1 MNVLQQKLTDAKVKF
16 TTKDKKPTLFT
27 LARDNGLLDEDV
39 DKENAT
45 PVVNAV
51 VVASHSS
58 NSSST
63 ASNSSDANKR
73 DSNNSYSS
81 VDSTSTASNSSYA
94 NKRDSNNS
102 YSSGDSTAVASNSSG
117 ELPNERHPH
126 SSNSSS
132 TASDSS
138 DANKRDSNHS
148 NSSGDSTSTASNSS
162 DANTR
167 VSNRSN
173 SSGDSTSTAS
183 NSSSDST
190 SAASNSS
197 GELPY
202 LAQLFNTRN
211 RLRAEKR
218 ENTMLRAKEEIES
231 DRQLLD
237 CNRKFLGSFDKDGNW
252 EMGKVEKRLRECWAK
267 ATNEHS
273 RSRLR
278 DELFKVR
285 DLVMNHRVALKRES
299 WTQSS
304 RFSPTIQ
311 VRVLQTIMRK

>member
-1 MNVLQQKLTDAKVKF
+1 VNVLQQKLTDAKVKF

-73 DSNNSYSS
+73 DSNHSNSSGDSTSTASNSSDANKRDSNNSYSS

-132 TASDSS
+132 TASNSS

-148 NSSGDSTSTASNSS
+148 NSSGDSTS
-162 DANTR
+162 
-167 VSNRSN
+167 
-173 SSGDSTSTAS
+173 
-183 NSSSDST
+183 
-190 SAASNSS
+190 AASNSS

-202 LAQLFNTRN
+202 LAQLFSTRN

-252 EMGKVEKRLRECWAK
+252 EMGKVEKRLRECGAK

>member
-27 LARDNGLLDEDV
+27 LARDNGLLDDDV

-63 ASNSSDANKR
+63 ASN
-73 DSNNSYSS
+73 
-81 VDSTSTASNSSYA
+81 
-94 NKRDSNNS
+94 
-102 YSSGDSTAVASNSSG
+102 
-117 ELPNERHPH
+117 
-126 SSNSSS
+126 
-132 TASDSS
+132 SS

-252 EMGKVEKRLRECWAK
+252 EMGKVEKRLRECGAK

>member
-1 MNVLQQKLTDAKVKF
+1 MYRRTTVKVLQQKLLTLENVRF

-73 DSNNSYSS
+73 DSN
-81 VDSTSTASNSSYA
+81 
-94 NKRDSNNS
+94 
-102 YSSGDSTAVASNSSG
+102 
-117 ELPNERHPH
+117 
-126 SSNSSS
+126 
-132 TASDSS
+132 
-138 DANKRDSNHS
+138 HS
-148 NSSGDSTSTASNSS
+148 NSSG
-162 DANTR
+162 
-167 VSNRSN
+167 
-173 SSGDSTSTAS
+173 
-183 NSSSDST
+183 DST

-202 LAQLFNTRN
+202 LAQLFSTRN

-252 EMGKVEKRLRECWAK
+252 EMGKVEKRLRECGAK

>member
-1 MNVLQQKLTDAKVKF
+1 MRRDTKATGAGANNPDTGGATGTSKRATRSTTKTANTNTINEATAVNANVEDHPMYRRTTVKVLQQKLTLENVQF

-27 LARDNGLLDEDV
+27 LVRDNGLLDEDV

-45 PVVNAV
+45 PVVNAA
-51 VVASHSS
+51 VVAS
-58 NSSST
+58 
-63 ASNSSDANKR
+63 
-73 DSNNSYSS
+73 
-81 VDSTSTASNSSYA
+81 
-94 NKRDSNNS
+94 
-102 YSSGDSTAVASNSSG
+102 SGVT

-138 DANKRDSNHS
+138 DANTRDSNHS
-148 NSSGDSTSTASNSS
+148 NSSGDSSS
-162 DANTR
+162 A
-167 VSNRSN
+167 VSS
-173 SSGDSTSTAS
+173 
-183 NSSSDST
+183 
-190 SAASNSS
+190 SS

-202 LAQLFNTRN
+202 SAQLFITRN
-211 RLRAEKR
+211 HLRAEKR
-218 ENTMLRAKEEIES
+218 ENTMLHAKDEMES
-231 DRQLLD
+231 NRQLLD

-252 EMGKVEKRLRECWAK
+252 EMGKVEKRLRECGAK

-311 VRVLQTIMRK
+311 VSVLQTIMRK

>member
-73 DSNNSYSS
+73 DSN
-81 VDSTSTASNSSYA
+81 
-94 NKRDSNNS
+94 
-102 YSSGDSTAVASNSSG
+102 
-117 ELPNERHPH
+117 H
-126 SSNSSS
+126 
-132 TASDSS
+132 
-138 DANKRDSNHS
+138 
-148 NSSGDSTSTASNSS
+148 
-162 DANTR
+162 
-167 VSNRSN
+167 SN

-252 EMGKVEKRLRECWAK
+252 EMGKVEKRLRECGAK

-311 VRVLQTIMRK
+311 VSVLQTNYYAEVVNTHTH